1 MCIFAHKVIVIFDWN
16 DIRFF
21 LELSRKGRLTEV
33 AKALKVDHTTVSRRV
48 LALEEKLDAKLFEAT
63 PRGFVLTQAGE
74 RLLPQAEAMESAS
87 AAIQDTVGGENQ
99 TLTGTVR
106 LGVPEGFGSQF
117 LAMELAAFRQLHPKI
132 ELEFVANDR
141 FVSLSKREADLSIT
155 LARPKSGRLISRKL
169 TDYRLRLYAS
179 RDYLTTHP
187 SIVSTEDLQD
197 HNFISYID
205 ELVPDPQL
213 LYLSDIVTNPNVTLK
228 SSSIVLQF
236 QATLA
241 GAGLSILHCFA
252 ADGYPDLVCLLP
264 EEVEINRTY
273 WLNTPEDIHDLARIK
288 AVSQFLSDVVQRRR
302 KKLLGEI

>member
-1 MCIFAHKVIVIFDWN
+1 M
-16 DIRFF
+16 
-21 LELSRKGRLTEV
+21 

-87 AAIQDTVGGENQ
+87 AAIQDSVGGENQ

-117 LAMELAAFRQLHPKI
+117 LAMELTAFRQIHPEI

-179 RDYLTTHP
+179 REYLAKHGP
-187 SIVSTEDLQD
+187 ILSINDLKD

-213 LYLSDIVTNPNVTLK
+213 LYLSDIIANPNVTLK

-241 GAGLSILHCFA
+241 GAGLSILHCFV
-252 ADGYPDLVCLLP
+252 ADDYPDLVCLLP
-264 EEVEINRTY
+264 EEVEIKRTY

-288 AVSQFLSDVVQRRR
+288 AVSQFLSDVVQRQR
-302 KKLLGEI
+302 KKLLGEP

>member
-1 MCIFAHKVIVIFDWN
+1 MIVIFDWN

-33 AKALKVDHTTVSRRV
+33 AKSLKVDHTTVSRRV
-48 LALEEKLDAKLFEAT
+48 AALEEKLDAKLFEAT
-63 PRGFVLTQAGE
+63 SRGFVLTQAGE

-117 LAMELAAFRQLHPKI
+117 LSKELASFHALHPKI

-155 LARPKSGRLISRKL
+155 LARPQSGRLVSRKL

-179 RDYLTTHP
+179 KGYLAAHP
-187 SIVSTEDLQD
+187 PIRRIEDLRH

-213 LYLSDIVTNPNVTLK
+213 LYLEDVISNPYISLK

-236 QATLA
+236 QAALT
-241 GAGLSILHCFA
+241 GAGLGILHCFA
-252 ADGYPDLVCLLP
+252 ADEESDLVCLLP
-264 EEVEINRTY
+264 EDIQIRRAY

-288 AVSQFLSDVVQRRR
+288 AVSQFLGDVVQRNR
-302 KKLLGEI
+302 KKLMGEK

>member
-1 MCIFAHKVIVIFDWN
+1 MCIFTHQEIKIFDWN
-16 DIRFF
+16 DVRFF

-33 AKALKVDHTTVSRRV
+33 ARALKVDHTTVSRRV
-48 LALEEKLDAKLFEAT
+48 LSLEEKLDSKLFESTA
-63 PRGFVLTQAGE
+63 RGYVLTQAGE

-87 AAIQDTVGGENQ
+87 AAIQDTVGGENK

-117 LAMELAAFRQLHPKI
+117 LAKELTEFQELHPEI

-155 LARPKSGRLISRKL
+155 LARPQSGRLISKKL
-169 TDYRLRLYAS
+169 TDYRLRLYATK
-179 RDYLTTHP
+179 DYLKRHDPIT
-187 SIVSTEDLQD
+187 SVDDLRN

-213 LYLSDIVTNPNVTLK
+213 LYLSDIIGNPQVGLK
-228 SSSIVLQF
+228 SSSIVFQF

-241 GAGLSILHCFA
+241 GAGVSILHCFVA
-252 ADGYPDLVCLLP
+252 EEYPELVCLLP
-264 EEVEINRTY
+264 DEIQIERTF

-288 AVSQFLSDVVQRRR
+288 AVSQFLSEVVRRR
-302 KKLLGEI
+302 HKKLMGET

>member
-1 MCIFAHKVIVIFDWN
+1 
-16 DIRFF
+16 
-21 LELSRKGRLTEV
+21 V

-117 LAMELAAFRQLHPKI
+117 LAMELATFRQLHPKI

-169 TDYRLRLYAS
+169 TNYRLRLYAS
-179 RDYLTTHP
+179 RDYLSTHSP
-187 SIVSTEDLQD
+187 ILSMNDLKD
-197 HNFISYID
+197 HDFISYID

-213 LYLSDIVTNPNVTLK
+213 LYLTDIIANPNVTLK

-241 GAGLSILHCFA
+241 GAGLSILHCFV
-252 ADGYPDLVCLLP
+252 ADDYPDLVCLLP

-288 AVSQFLSDVVQRRR
+288 AVSQFLSDVVRQQQKR
-302 KKLLGEI
+302 LLGET

>member
-1 MCIFAHKVIVIFDWN
+1 M
-16 DIRFF
+16 
-21 LELSRKGRLTEV
+21 

-117 LAMELAAFRQLHPKI
+117 LAMELATFRQLHPKI

-169 TDYRLRLYAS
+169 TNYRLRLYAS
-179 RDYLTTHP
+179 RDYLSTHSP
-187 SIVSTEDLQD
+187 ILSMNDLKD
-197 HNFISYID
+197 HDFISYID

-213 LYLSDIVTNPNVTLK
+213 LYLTDIIANPNVTLK

-241 GAGLSILHCFA
+241 GAGLSILHCFV
-252 ADGYPDLVCLLP
+252 ADDYPDLVCLLP

-288 AVSQFLSDVVQRRR
+288 AVSQFLSDVVRQRQKR
-302 KKLLGEI
+302 LLGET

>member
-1 MCIFAHKVIVIFDWN
+1 M
-16 DIRFF
+16 
-21 LELSRKGRLTEV
+21 

-117 LAMELAAFRQLHPKI
+117 LAMELATFRQLHPKI

-169 TDYRLRLYAS
+169 TNYRLRLYAS
-179 RDYLTTHP
+179 RDYLSTHSP
-187 SIVSTEDLQD
+187 ILSMNDLKD
-197 HNFISYID
+197 HDFISYID

-213 LYLSDIVTNPNVTLK
+213 LYLTDIIANPNVALK

-241 GAGLSILHCFA
+241 GAGLSILHCFV
-252 ADGYPDLVCLLP
+252 ADDYPDLVCLLP

-288 AVSQFLSDVVQRRR
+288 AVSQFLSDVVRQQQKR
-302 KKLLGEI
+302 LLGET

>member
-1 MCIFAHKVIVIFDWN
+1 MFDWN

-87 AAIQDTVGGENQ
+87 AAIQDSVGGENQ

-117 LAMELAAFRQLHPKI
+117 LAMELTAFRQIHPEI

-179 RDYLTTHP
+179 REYLAKHGP
-187 SIVSTEDLQD
+187 ILSINDLKD

-213 LYLSDIVTNPNVTLK
+213 LYLSDIIANPNVTLK

-241 GAGLSILHCFA
+241 GAGLSILHCFV
-252 ADGYPDLVCLLP
+252 ADDYPDLVCLLP
-264 EEVEINRTY
+264 EEVEIKRTY

-288 AVSQFLSDVVQRRR
+288 AVSQFLSDVVQRQR
-302 KKLLGEI
+302 KKLLGEP

>member
-1 MCIFAHKVIVIFDWN
+1 M
-16 DIRFF
+16 
-21 LELSRKGRLTEV
+21 

-87 AAIQDTVGGENQ
+87 AAIQDSVGGENQ

-117 LAMELAAFRQLHPKI
+117 LAMELAAFRQLHPEI

-169 TDYRLRLYAS
+169 TDYHLRLYAS
-179 RDYLTTHP
+179 REYLAAHTP
-187 SIVSTEDLQD
+187 ILSINDLKD

-213 LYLSDIVTNPNVTLK
+213 LYLSDIIANPNVTLK

-236 QATLA
+236 QAALA
-241 GAGLSILHCFA
+241 GAGLSILHCFV
-252 ADGYPDLVCLLP
+252 ADDYPDLVCLLP
-264 EEVEINRTY
+264 EEVEIKRTY

-288 AVSQFLSDVVQRRR
+288 AVSQFLIDVVQRQR
-302 KKLLGEI
+302 KKLLGEP

>member
-1 MCIFAHKVIVIFDWN
+1 MIIIFDWN
-16 DIRFF
+16 DVRFF

-63 PRGFVLTQAGE
+63 SRGFVLTEAGE
-74 RLLPQAEAMESAS
+74 RLLPQAEQMESAS
-87 AAIQDTVGGENQ
+87 ATIQDMVGGENQ

-117 LAMELAAFRQLHPKI
+117 LSGELPAFQKLHPKI

-155 LARPKSGRLISRKL
+155 LGRPKSGRLISRKL
-169 TDYRLRLYAS
+169 TDYRLRLYAT
-179 RDYLTTHP
+179 RDYLKQHKP
-187 SIVSTEDLQD
+187 IRRREDLRH
-197 HNFISYID
+197 HNFISYIE

-213 LYLSDIVTNPNVTLK
+213 LYLSDVIGNPNVNLK
-228 SSSIVLQF
+228 SSSIVFQF

-241 GAGLSILHCFA
+241 GAGVSILHCFA
-252 ADGYPDLVCLLP
+252 TDEYPELVPLLP
-264 EEVEINRTY
+264 EEISIDRSY

-288 AVSQFLSDVVQRRR
+288 AVSDFLSAVVQRRR
-302 KKLLGEI
+302 NKLMGEKDS

>member
-1 MCIFAHKVIVIFDWN
+1 M
-16 DIRFF
+16 
-21 LELSRKGRLTEV
+21 
-33 AKALKVDHTTVSRRV
+33 
-48 LALEEKLDAKLFEAT
+48 EEKLDAKLFEAT
-63 PRGFVLTQAGE
+63 SRGFVLTEAGE
-74 RLLPQAEAMESAS
+74 RLLPQAERMESAS
-87 AAIQDTVGGENQ
+87 ASIQDAVGGENQ

-117 LAMELAAFRQLHPKI
+117 LAKELTVFQQLHPNI

-155 LARPKSGRLISRKL
+155 LARPKSGRLVSRKL

-179 RDYLTTHP
+179 RDYLTTHSP
-187 SIVSTEDLQD
+187 IMTVDDLRD

-213 LYLSDIVTNPNVTLK
+213 LYLSDIIGNPSVGLK
-228 SSSIVLQF
+228 SSSIVFQF

-241 GAGLSILHCFA
+241 GAGVSILHCFV
-252 ADGYPDLVCLLP
+252 ADEYPELVCLLP
-264 EEVEINRTY
+264 EEIEVQRTF

-302 KKLLGEI
+302 KKLLGET

>member
-1 MCIFAHKVIVIFDWN
+1 M
-16 DIRFF
+16 
-21 LELSRKGRLTEV
+21 

-63 PRGFVLTQAGE
+63 SRGFVLTEAGE
-74 RLLPQAEAMESAS
+74 RLLPQAERMESAS
-87 AAIQDTVGGENQ
+87 ASIQDTVGGENQ

-117 LAMELAAFRQLHPKI
+117 LAKELTAFQQLHPKI

-155 LARPKSGRLISRKL
+155 LARPKSGRLVSRKL

-187 SIVSTEDLQD
+187 PIMTVDDLRD

-213 LYLSDIVTNPNVTLK
+213 LYLSDIIGNPSVGLK
-228 SSSIVLQF
+228 SSSIVFQF

-241 GAGLSILHCFA
+241 GAGVSILHCFV
-252 ADGYPDLVCLLP
+252 ADEYPELVCLLQ
-264 EEVEINRTY
+264 EEIEVQRTF

-288 AVSQFLSDVVQRRR
+288 AVSQFLSNVIQRQR
-302 KKLLGEI
+302 KKLLGET

>member
-1 MCIFAHKVIVIFDWN
+1 M
-16 DIRFF
+16 
-21 LELSRKGRLTEV
+21 

-48 LALEEKLDAKLFEAT
+48 LALEEKLDTKLFEST
-63 PRGFVLTQAGE
+63 SRGFVLTQAGE
-74 RLLPQAEAMESAS
+74 RLLPEAEAMESAS
-87 AAIQDTVGGENQ
+87 ASIQENISGENK

-117 LAMELAAFRQLHPKI
+117 LAKELTAFQQLHPEI

-155 LARPKSGRLISRKL
+155 LARPQSGRLISRKL
-169 TDYRLRLYAS
+169 TDYRLRLYATK
-179 RDYLTTHP
+179 DYLETHP
-187 SIVSTEDLQD
+187 KITCKDDLQA

-213 LYLSDIVTNPNVTLK
+213 LYLEDAIGTPTVGLK
-228 SSSIVLQF
+228 SSSIVFQF

-241 GAGLSILHCFA
+241 GAGVSILHCFV
-252 ADGYPDLVCLLP
+252 ADEYPELVCLLP
-264 EEVEINRTY
+264 EEIEIERTF

-288 AVSQFLSDVVQRRR
+288 AVSEFLSQVVQRQR
-302 KKLLGEI
+302 KKLMGEN

>member
-1 MCIFAHKVIVIFDWN
+1 
-16 DIRFF
+16 
-21 LELSRKGRLTEV
+21 V

-117 LAMELAAFRQLHPKI
+117 LAMELATFRQLHPKI

-169 TDYRLRLYAS
+169 TNYRLRLYAS
-179 RDYLTTHP
+179 RDYLATHSP
-187 SIVSTEDLQD
+187 ILSMNDLKD
-197 HNFISYID
+197 HDFISYID

-213 LYLSDIVTNPNVTLK
+213 LYLTDIIANPNVTLK

-241 GAGLSILHCFA
+241 GAGLSILHCFV
-252 ADGYPDLVCLLP
+252 ADDYPDLVCLLP

-288 AVSQFLSDVVQRRR
+288 AVSQFLSDVVRQRQKR
-302 KKLLGEI
+302 LLGET